1 MRITPKDRDIY
12 KYIEKE
18 GFATVKQIGNIFFN
32 DIIYK
37 NELAKKRLNCLV
49 EHGYVR
55 EVKSTNCNQHIFYS
69 NDKFKKQSY
78 HNIVVMD
85 LYSKFLEMRKV
96 DVIKFEREKSW
107 FGGKVISDAF
117 ITISFNGKIQ
127 SYIVEVQASN
137 NLWRKSIDK
146 YADVDVLQE
155 VVNQAGG
162 VFPTMIFVDELNH
175 NLDGLGIPFPVAQI
189 DMKLTDFPLVFD
201 TNK

>member
-96 DVIKFEREKSW
+96 DVIKFEREKTFSDLRH
-107 FGGKVISDAF
+107 GKFRYDFYIKNLHGADC
-117 ITISFNGKIQ
+117 IIEFNGEQHYEYVGKF
-127 SYIVEVQASN
+127 YKN
-137 NLWRKSIDK
+137 
-146 YADVDVLQE
+146 
-155 VVNQAGG
+155 
-162 VFPTMIFVDELNH
+162 
-175 NLDGLGIPFPVAQI
+175 
-189 DMKLTDFPLVFD
+189 
-201 TNK
+201 